1 MQSLLL
7 LVMLAL
13 LPMLMLVLAL
23 VLALALRW
31 VQEMQVTATREGAA
45 DPPHQPA
52 LQWSWSL
59 LQPQPPLLPGSLLV

>member
-1 MQSLLL
+1 MLSLLL

-23 VLALALRW
+23 MLALALRW

-52 LQWSWSL
+52 LQRS
-59 LQPQPPLLPGSLLV
+59 